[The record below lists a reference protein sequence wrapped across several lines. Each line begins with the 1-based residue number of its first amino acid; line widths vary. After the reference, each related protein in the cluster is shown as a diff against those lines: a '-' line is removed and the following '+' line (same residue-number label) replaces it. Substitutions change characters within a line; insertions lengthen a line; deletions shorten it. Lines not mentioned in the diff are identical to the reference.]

1 MRKMTKEEIDQAI
14 KHGKWATICSV
25 TPEKNPYAIEATYF
39 LNEENIGFMI
49 NPKGTTAANV
59 SINPRVLVKITF
71 TNKNLSRWAGISCFG
86 TGSFIKNKEEILQ
99 GWKKL
104 GDIMQTDYSRVAKMF
119 CINPGRSPFF
129 SVQVDRM
136 TGRCSA
142 KPGKS
147 FDFKMVTQVHSSKV
161 YPPLAAP

>member
-1 MRKMTKEEIDQAI
+1 MRKMTIEEINQAI

-25 TPEKNPYAIEATYF
+25 TPEKSPYAIEATYF
-39 LNEENIGFMI
+39 ICEENIGFMI

-59 SINPRVLVKITF
+59 SVNPRVLVKITF

-99 GWKKL
+99 GWEKL
-104 GDIMQTDYSRVAKMF
+104 GEIMQTDYSKIAEKF
-119 CINPGRSPFF
+119 CINPDRSPFF
-129 SVQVDRM
+129 KVQVGSM

-142 KPGKS
+142 KPSES
-147 FDFKMVTQVHSSKV
+147 FGFKMFK
-161 YPPLAAP
+161 